1 MDSWL
6 EGLVVDNGPPYS
18 LPDIEYD
25 GSVSVFAIPEPTTL
39 AGLALGLA
47 ALAARRRRKAA

>member
-1 MDSWL
+1 
-6 EGLVVDNGPPYS
+6 VVDNGPPYS